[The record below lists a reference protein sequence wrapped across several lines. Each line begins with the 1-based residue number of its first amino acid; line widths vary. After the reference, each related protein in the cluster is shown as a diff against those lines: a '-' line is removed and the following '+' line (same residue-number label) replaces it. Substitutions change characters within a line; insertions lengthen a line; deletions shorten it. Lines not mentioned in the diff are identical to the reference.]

1 MISGEIQ
8 FDVVV
13 PVFNCESTLE
23 YALRSVLA
31 QTYTSFDLYVVIDGA
46 TDRSMEVARS
56 VISGHSRAR
65 IVEQANSGVA
75 AARNRGAAEGSNR
88 YIAFLDADDEWL
100 PNHLATLAS
109 LIRSTRSEGL
119 FATAYR
125 HDLPGKEPLNV
136 VCRGPR
142 VQHEFPY
149 FSASL
154 SNTPPVWIGAVAIS
168 RLCFE
173 AIGGVWV
180 PPEDP
185 HQCGEDIEFLM
196 RVACSYPVAYVAE
209 VTSVYHWNPQA
220 GSTTRYTPWGD
231 PYLWRRGMELL
242 RQDSVPGSM
251 ARDFTRFVVRCGL
264 ATVGARILK
273 GRRRPALS
281 LFLRCRPYHVEALRR
296 CYWLAMICLPSG
308 AACLVTKWLQGRLHA
323 LSVEALPN
331 SKRRCEISS
340 SI

>member
-56 VISGHSRAR
+56 VISGHSQAR

-75 AARNRGAAEGSNR
+75 AARNRGAAEGSNQ

-125 HDLPGKEPLNV
+125 HDRPGREP
-136 VCRGPR
+136 
-142 VQHEFPY
+142 
-149 FSASL
+149 
-154 SNTPPVWIGAVAIS
+154 
-168 RLCFE
+168 
-173 AIGGVWV
+173 
-180 PPEDP
+180 
-185 HQCGEDIEFLM
+185 
-196 RVACSYPVAYVAE
+196 
-209 VTSVYHWNPQA
+209 
-220 GSTTRYTPWGD
+220 
-231 PYLWRRGMELL
+231 
-242 RQDSVPGSM
+242 QD
-251 ARDFTRFVVRCGL
+251 
-264 ATVGARILK
+264 
-273 GRRRPALS
+273 
-281 LFLRCRPYHVEALRR
+281 
-296 CYWLAMICLPSG
+296 
-308 AACLVTKWLQGRLHA
+308 
-323 LSVEALPN
+323 
-331 SKRRCEISS
+331 
-340 SI
+340 

>member
-1 MISGEIQ
+1 MTSDNVQ

-13 PVFNCESTLE
+13 PVFNSEATLE
-23 YALRSVLA
+23 RALRSVLA

-46 TDRSMEVARS
+46 TDRSMEFARCALR
-56 VISGHSRAR
+56 GHSRAR

-75 AARNRGAAEGSNR
+75 AARNRGAAEGSNQ

-125 HDLPGKEPLNV
+125 HDRPGKEPLNV

-154 SNTPPVWIGAVAIS
+154 SNAPPICIIGVAIS
-168 RLCFE
+168 RSCFE
-173 AIGGVWV
+173 AVGGLSV
-180 PPEDP
+180 PPDNP
-185 HQCGEDIEFLM
+185 HQCGEDLEFLM
-196 RVACSYPVAYVAE
+196 RVACNYPVAYVAE

-220 GSTTRYTPWGD
+220 GSSTRYTPWGD
-231 PYLWRRGMELL
+231 PYVWRRGMDLI

-251 ARDFTRFVVRCGL
+251 ARDFARYVVRSGL
-264 ATVGARILK
+264 ATVGARIL
-273 GRRRPALS
+273 RDQRRPALS
-281 LFLRCRPYHVEALRR
+281 LLLKCRPYHVEALRR
-296 CYWLAMICLPSG
+296 SYWMAMLCLPSG
-308 AACLVTKWLQGRLHA
+308 VVCLVTKWLQGR
-323 LSVEALPN
+323 
-331 SKRRCEISS
+331 
-340 SI
+340 